1 MIVTS
6 AASSHQNSRS
16 NQPRLDAIDDA
27 HATVIA
33 IAISSIIPGAAI
45 ANLVDGALE
54 ERPAAPDE
62 HERAEHRPD
71 PGDAVELVA
80 EPVHDHLARDDHRDR
95 DQQRQP
101 EPAAEHLRVVPG
113 VLVMTGEV
121 GPVGR

>member
-27 HATVIA
+27 HATRDRHRDQQHHSGRPVA
-33 IAISSIIPGAAI
+33 D
-45 ANLVDGALE
+45 LVDRTFE
-54 ERPAAPDE
+54 ERPSAPEE

-71 PGDAVELVA
+71 PCDAVEFVA
-80 EPVHDHLARDDHRDR
+80 EPVHDHLARHDHGDR

-101 EPAAEHLRVVPG
+101 EPPTEHLRVMSG
-113 VLVMTGEV
+113 VLVMPAGCA
-121 GPVGR
+121 PPAL